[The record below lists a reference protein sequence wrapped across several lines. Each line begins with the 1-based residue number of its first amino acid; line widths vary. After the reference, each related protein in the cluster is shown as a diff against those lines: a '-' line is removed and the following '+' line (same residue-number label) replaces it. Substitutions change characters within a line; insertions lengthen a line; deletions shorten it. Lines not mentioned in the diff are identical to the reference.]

1 MKCRYCKTKLVNK
14 LIDLGNAPLVN
25 AFLKKNSLNKKE
37 NFYPLSLMLCNKCY
51 LVQTR
56 ENISPKTIFKKNYPY
71 FTSTSKSF
79 LQHAKKFS
87 KKIIRLLTL
96 NKDSTVVEI
105 ACNDGYLLKNFVA
118 KKIRC
123 LGIEPSSS
131 VAKVAKEKKIKVVTK
146 FFSNSLSMAISKSYK
161 SDLIIANNVYAHVPD
176 VVDFTKGLKNLLKPS
191 GTIVIEFQYV
201 VSLIKRHQFDTI
213 YHEHYSYYSLTS
225 VNSILKSQNLK
236 IYNVEKI
243 NTHGGSLRIYVC
255 HDNYFKK
262 INKKVKQILKEE
274 SKIVKNPKFY
284 KNLNLKIK
292 KIKKDLLEFLFK
304 LKNKNQK
311 VCAYGAAA
319 KGNTLLNFCKIN
331 SDLIYCI
338 FDNSRSKQGMFM
350 PGSHI
355 PVLGSKSIKKIKPD
369 YILILPWNIRG
380 EIKKQLK
387 KYKSKIFIAVPKI
400 KILS

>member
-1 MKCRYCKTKLVNK
+1 MKCRFCKTKLVNK
-14 LIDLGNAPLVN
+14 LIDLGKAPLVN
-25 AFLKKNSLNKKE
+25 AFLKKKNLNKKE
-37 NFYPLSLMLCNKCY
+37 NFYPLSLMFCNKCY

-87 KKIIRLLTL
+87 KKIIKLLNL

-118 KKIRC
+118 RKIRC
-123 LGIEPSSS
+123 LGIEPSLS

-146 FFSNSLSMAISKSYK
+146 FFSSSLSMVISKNYK
-161 SDLIIANNVYAHVPD
+161 SDLIIANNVYAHIPD
-176 VVDFTKGLKNLLKPS
+176 VIDFTKGLKNLLKPC

-201 VSLIKRHQFDTI
+201 ISLIKRHQFDTI

-225 VNSILKSQNLK
+225 VNNILKSQNLK
-236 IYNVEKI
+236 IYNVDKI

-255 HDNYFKK
+255 HDNYLKEV
-262 INKKVKQILKEE
+262 NKKVKQILKDERN
-274 SKIVKNPKFY
+274 VVNNPKFY
-284 KNLNLKIK
+284 KNLNFKVN
-292 KIKKDLLEFLFK
+292 KIKKDLLEFLIK
-304 LKNKNQK
+304 LKNENQK

-319 KGNTLLNFCKIN
+319 KGNTLLNFCNIN
-331 SDLIYCI
+331 SELIYCI
-338 FDNSRSKQGMFM
+338 FDNSKSKQGMFM

-355 PVLGSKSIKKIKPD
+355 PVLSSKSIKKIKPD
-369 YILILPWNIRG
+369 YILILPWNIRE

>member
-14 LIDLGNAPLVN
+14 LIDLGNTPLVN

-338 FDNSRSKQGMFM
+338 FDNSRSKQGMYM

>member
-1 MKCRYCKTKLVNK
+1 MKCRFCKTKLVKK
-14 LIDLGNAPLVN
+14 LIDLGKTPLVN
-25 AFLKKNSLNKKE
+25 AFLKKNDLNKKE
-37 NFYPLSLMLCNKCY
+37 NFYPLSLVLCNKCY

-56 ENISPKTIFKKNYPY
+56 ENISAKTIFKKNYPY

-87 KKIIRLLTL
+87 KKIIELLNL
-96 NKDSTVVEI
+96 NKVSTVVEI
-105 ACNDGYLLKNFVA
+105 ASNDGYLLQNFVA
-118 KKIRC
+118 RKIRC
-123 LGIEPSSS
+123 LGIEPSLS
-131 VAKVAKEKKIKVVTK
+131 VAKVAKQKKIKVITK
-146 FFSNSLSMAISKSYK
+146 FFSNSLSMTISKNYK

-176 VVDFTKGLKNLLKPS
+176 VVDFTKGLKNLLKSS

-213 YHEHYSYYSLTS
+213 YHEHYSYFSLTS
-225 VNSILKSQNLK
+225 ANNILKSQNLK

-255 HDNYFKK
+255 HDNYLQKV
-262 INKKVKQILKEE
+262 NKKVKKILKEE
-274 SKIVKNPKFY
+274 RNIVNSPTFY
-284 KNLNLKIK
+284 KSLNLKVNN
-292 KIKKDLLEFLFK
+292 IKKDLLEFLIK
-304 LKNKNQK
+304 LKNKNKK

-319 KGNTLLNFCKIN
+319 KGNTLINFCKIS

-338 FDNSRSKQGMFM
+338 FDNSKSKQGMFM

-355 PVLGSKSIKKIKPD
+355 PVLSSKTIKKIKPD
-369 YILILPWNIRG
+369 YILILPWNIRE

>member
-51 LVQTR
+51 LVQTK

-262 INKKVKQILKEE
+262 VNKNVRQILREE
-274 SKIVKNPKFY
+274 SKIVKKPKFY
-284 KNLNLKIK
+284 KNLNLKIN
-292 KIKKDLLEFLFK
+292 KIKKDLLKFLIK
-304 LKNKNQK
+304 LKNKNKK

-355 PVLGSKSIKKIKPD
+355 PVLGAKSIKKIKPD
-369 YILILPWNIRG
+369 YILILPWNIKD

>member
-1 MKCRYCKTKLVNK
+1 MKCRFCKTKLVNK
-14 LIDLGNAPLVN
+14 LIDLGKAPLVN
-25 AFLKKNSLNKKE
+25 AFLKKKNLNKKE
-37 NFYPLSLMLCNKCY
+37 NFYPLSLMFCNKCY

-87 KKIIRLLTL
+87 KKIIKLLNL

-118 KKIRC
+118 RKIRC
-123 LGIEPSSS
+123 LGIEPSLS

-146 FFSNSLSMAISKSYK
+146 FFSSSLSMVISKNYK
-161 SDLIIANNVYAHVPD
+161 SDLIIANNVYAHIPD
-176 VVDFTKGLKNLLKPS
+176 VIDFTKGLKNLLKPC

-201 VSLIKRHQFDTI
+201 ISLIKRYQFDTI

-225 VNSILKSQNLK
+225 VNNILKSQNLK
-236 IYNVEKI
+236 IYNVDKI

-255 HDNYFKK
+255 HDNYLKEV
-262 INKKVKQILKEE
+262 NKKVKQILKDERN
-274 SKIVKNPKFY
+274 VVNNPKFY
-284 KNLNLKIK
+284 KNLNFKVN
-292 KIKKDLLEFLFK
+292 KIKKDLLEFLIK
-304 LKNKNQK
+304 LKNENQK

-331 SDLIYCI
+331 SELIYCI
-338 FDNSRSKQGMFM
+338 FDNSKSKQGMFM

-355 PVLGSKSIKKIKPD
+355 PVLSSKSIKKIKPD
-369 YILILPWNIRG
+369 YILILPWNIRE

>member
-1 MKCRYCKTKLVNK
+1 MKCRFCKTKLVNK
-14 LIDLGNAPLVN
+14 LIDLGKAPLVN
-25 AFLKKNSLNKKE
+25 AFLKKNNLNKKE
-37 NFYPLSLMLCNKCY
+37 NFYPLSLMFCNKCC

-87 KKIIRLLTL
+87 KKIIKLLNL

-118 KKIRC
+118 RKIRC
-123 LGIEPSSS
+123 LGIEPSLS
-131 VAKVAKEKKIKVVTK
+131 VAKVAKKKKIKVVTK
-146 FFSNSLSMAISKSYK
+146 FFSNSLSMVISKNYK
-161 SDLIIANNVYAHVPD
+161 SDLIIANNVYAHIPD
-176 VVDFTKGLKNLLKPS
+176 VIDFTKGLKNLLKPC

-201 VSLIKRHQFDTI
+201 ISLIKRYQFDTI

-225 VNSILKSQNLK
+225 VNNILKSQNLK
-236 IYNVEKI
+236 IYNIDKI

-255 HDNYFKK
+255 HNNYLKEV
-262 INKKVKQILKEE
+262 NKKVKQILKEE
-274 SKIVKNPKFY
+274 RNIVNSPKFY
-284 KNLNLKIK
+284 KNLNFKVNKIK
-292 KIKKDLLEFLFK
+292 EDLLEFLIK
-304 LKNKNQK
+304 LKNENQK

-338 FDNSRSKQGMFM
+338 FDNSKSKQGMFM

-355 PVLGSKSIKKIKPD
+355 PVLSSKSIKKIKPD
-369 YILILPWNIRG
+369 YILILPWNIRE

>member
-1 MKCRYCKTKLVNK
+1 MKCRFCKTKLVNK
-14 LIDLGNAPLVN
+14 LIDLGRAPLVN
-25 AFLKKNSLNKKE
+25 AFLKKNNLNKKE
-37 NFYPLSLMLCNKCY
+37 NFYPLSLMLCNNCC

-87 KKIIRLLTL
+87 KKIIGLLNL

-118 KKIRC
+118 RKIRC
-123 LGIEPSSS
+123 LGIEPSLS

-146 FFSNSLSMAISKSYK
+146 FFSSSLSVAISKKYK
-161 SDLIIANNVYAHVPD
+161 SDLIIANNVYAHIPN
-176 VVDFTKGLKNLLKPS
+176 VVDFTKGLKNLLKPY

-201 VSLIKRHQFDTI
+201 ISLIKRYQFDTI

-225 VNSILKSQNLK
+225 VNNILKSQNLK

-255 HDNYFKK
+255 HDNYLKGV
-262 INKKVKQILKEE
+262 NKKVKQILRQERN
-274 SKIVKNPKFY
+274 IVTSPKFY
-284 KNLNLKIK
+284 KNLNFKVK
-292 KIKKDLLEFLFK
+292 KIKKNLLEFLIK

-338 FDNSRSKQGMFM
+338 FDNSKSKQGMFM
-350 PGSHI
+350 PGNHI
-355 PVLGSKSIKKIKPD
+355 PVLSSKSIKKINPD
-369 YILILPWNIRG
+369 YILILPWNIRE

>member
-1 MKCRYCKTKLVNK
+1 
-14 LIDLGNAPLVN
+14 
-25 AFLKKNSLNKKE
+25 
-37 NFYPLSLMLCNKCY
+37 
-51 LVQTR
+51 
-56 ENISPKTIFKKNYPY
+56 
-71 FTSTSKSF
+71 

-87 KKIIRLLTL
+87 KKIIKLLNL

-118 KKIRC
+118 RKIRC
-123 LGIEPSSS
+123 LGIEPSLS
-131 VAKVAKEKKIKVVTK
+131 VAKVAKKKKIKVVTK
-146 FFSNSLSMAISKSYK
+146 FFSNSLSMVISKNYK
-161 SDLIIANNVYAHVPD
+161 SDLIIANNVYAHIPD
-176 VVDFTKGLKNLLKPS
+176 VIDFTKGLKNLLKPC

-201 VSLIKRHQFDTI
+201 ISLIKRYQFDTI

-225 VNSILKSQNLK
+225 VNNILKSQNLK
-236 IYNVEKI
+236 IYNVDKI

-255 HDNYFKK
+255 HNNYLKEV
-262 INKKVKQILKEE
+262 NKKVKQILKEE
-274 SKIVKNPKFY
+274 RNIVNSPKFY
-284 KNLNLKIK
+284 KNLNFKVNKIK
-292 KIKKDLLEFLFK
+292 EDLLEFLIK
-304 LKNKNQK
+304 LKNENQK

-338 FDNSRSKQGMFM
+338 FDNSKSKQGMFM

-355 PVLGSKSIKKIKPD
+355 PVLSSKSIKKIKPD
-369 YILILPWNIRG
+369 YILILPWNIRE

>member
-51 LVQTR
+51 LVQTG

-96 NKDSTVVEI
+96 NKNSTVVEI

>member
-25 AFLKKNSLNKKE
+25 AFLKKNCLNKKE
-37 NFYPLSLMLCNKCY
+37 KFNPLSLMLCNMCY
-51 LVQTR
+51 LVQTK

-118 KKIRC
+118 RKIRC
-123 LGIEPSSS
+123 LGIEPSLS
-131 VAKVAKEKKIKVVTK
+131 VAKVAKKKKIKVVTK
-146 FFSNSLSMAISKSYK
+146 FFSNSLSMVISKNYK
-161 SDLIIANNVYAHVPD
+161 SDLIIANNVYAHIPD
-176 VVDFTKGLKNLLKPS
+176 VIDFTKGLKNLLKPC

-201 VSLIKRHQFDTI
+201 ISLIKRYQFDTI

-225 VNSILKSQNLK
+225 VNNILKSQNLK
-236 IYNVEKI
+236 IYNVDKI

-255 HDNYFKK
+255 HNNYLKEV
-262 INKKVKQILKEE
+262 NKKVKQILKEE
-274 SKIVKNPKFY
+274 RNIVNSPKFY
-284 KNLNLKIK
+284 KNLNFKVNKIK
-292 KIKKDLLEFLFK
+292 EDLLEFLIK
-304 LKNKNQK
+304 LKNENQK

-338 FDNSRSKQGMFM
+338 FDNSKSKQGMFM

-355 PVLGSKSIKKIKPD
+355 PVLSSKSIKKIKPD
-369 YILILPWNIRG
+369 YILILPWNIRE

>member
-1 MKCRYCKTKLVNK
+1 MKCRFCKTKLVNK
-14 LIDLGNAPLVN
+14 IIDLGKAPLVN
-25 AFLKKNSLNKKE
+25 AFLKKKNLNKKE
-37 NFYPLSLMLCNKCY
+37 NFYPLSLMFCNKCY

-87 KKIIRLLTL
+87 KKIIKLLNL

-118 KKIRC
+118 RKIRC
-123 LGIEPSSS
+123 LGIEPSLS

-146 FFSNSLSMAISKSYK
+146 FFSSSLSMVISKNYK
-161 SDLIIANNVYAHVPD
+161 SDLIIANNVYAHIPD
-176 VVDFTKGLKNLLKPS
+176 VIDFTKGLKNLLKPC

-201 VSLIKRHQFDTI
+201 ISLIKRYQFDTI

-225 VNSILKSQNLK
+225 VNNILKSQNLR
-236 IYNVEKI
+236 IYNVDKI

-255 HDNYFKK
+255 HDNYLKEV
-262 INKKVKQILKEE
+262 NKKVKQILKEE
-274 SKIVKNPKFY
+274 RNVVNSPKFY
-284 KNLNLKIK
+284 KNLNFKVN
-292 KIKKDLLEFLFK
+292 KIKKDLLKFLIK
-304 LKNKNQK
+304 LKNENQK

-331 SDLIYCI
+331 SELIYCI
-338 FDNSRSKQGMFM
+338 FDNSKSKQGMFM

-355 PVLGSKSIKKIKPD
+355 PVLSSKSIKKIKPD
-369 YILILPWNIRG
+369 YILILPWNIRE